1 VGGGGE
7 REMWTGRSI
16 DLLTYLHRSFSPRI
30 DIGADLR
37 VGGKLMAWG
46 MSIGWVVPMPLRR
59 VGGG

>member
-1 VGGGGE
+1 
-7 REMWTGRSI
+7 MWTGRSI